1 MSLPPARNVRGPA
14 PRPMMKAVE
23 MTETLLRPLKAGLI
37 GAGIQASLTPAMH
50 MREGAAQG
58 LAYEYELIDL
68 SLRGAG
74 PEDLPQ
80 LLSEAERRG
89 LCGLNITHPCKQL
102 VIPFLHELSDEARD
116 LGAVNTVVL
125 QAGRRIGHNTDCW
138 GFSESFRRGLPDAA
152 LTHAVQLG
160 AGGAG
165 VATAYAI
172 LSMGLAALTVF
183 DREMER
189 AETLA
194 SSMSA
199 LFPQANIAAATDLA
213 AAMQAADGLIHATPT
228 GMAKYPG
235 LPLPAD
241 LLEARHWVAEVVYF
255 PLETALLAEA
265 RQRGCSTLDG
275 GGMAVFQAV
284 GAFRLFT
291 GREPDAA
298 RMLAHFKALTA

>member
-1 MSLPPARNVRGPA
+1 
-14 PRPMMKAVE
+14 
-23 MTETLLRPLKAGLI
+23 MTETLLKPLKAGLI

-68 SLRGAG
+68 NQRGIG
-74 PEDLPQ
+74 PEGLPH
-80 LLSEAERRG
+80 LLGEAERRG

-102 VIPFLHELSDEARD
+102 VMPFLDELSDEARG

-125 QAGRRIGHNTDCW
+125 KAGRRIGHNTDWW
-138 GFSESFRRGLPDAA
+138 GFAESFRRGLPDAG
-152 LTHAVQLG
+152 LSHAVQLG

-165 VATAYAI
+165 VATAYAL
-172 LSMGLAALTVF
+172 LSMGLTALTVF
-183 DREMER
+183 DREAER

-194 SSMSA
+194 AGMSA
-199 LFPQANIAAATDLA
+199 LFPQATIVAGTDLA
-213 AAMQAADGLIHATPT
+213 RAMHVADGLIHATPT

-255 PLETALLAEA
+255 PLQTALLTEA
-265 RQRGCSTLDG
+265 RRRGCRTLDG